1 MGSMYLDMFLAQLV
15 AGGSSVFAAMGPL
28 PSPPLPLPTAPAL
41 VPAPLPSAF
50 SGVGRSLKGHSSHS
64 AAPSSVE
71 VDDDLNVA
79 MAMSMLSSGP
89 AALKIAIVAPSGVR
103 QVLQQPSRALDC
115 WFLFP
120 THPFSTQIPS
130 SFLTLVLYFI
140 SINHNTS

>member
-1 MGSMYLDMFLAQLV
+1 MGGMYVDMFLSQLV

-41 VPAPLPSAF
+41 APAPLPSAF

-64 AAPSSVE
+64 ASPSSVE
-71 VDDDLNVA
+71 DEDDLNVA

-103 QVLQQPSRALDC
+103 QVLRYPSRALIY
-115 WFLFP
+115 WFFLSM
-120 THPFSTQIPS
+120 HLFSTQ
-130 SFLTLVLYFI
+130 
-140 SINHNTS
+140 

>member
-1 MGSMYLDMFLAQLV
+1 MGGMYVDMFLSQLV
-15 AGGSSVFAAMGPL
+15 AGGCSVFAAMGPL
-28 PSPPLPLPTAPAL
+28 PSPPLPTAPAL
-41 VPAPLPSAF
+41 APAPLPSAF

-120 THPFSTQIPS
+120 THPFLTQIPS
-130 SFLTLVLYFI
+130 SVLTLVLFCLYQSQYI
-140 SINHNTS
+140 VI